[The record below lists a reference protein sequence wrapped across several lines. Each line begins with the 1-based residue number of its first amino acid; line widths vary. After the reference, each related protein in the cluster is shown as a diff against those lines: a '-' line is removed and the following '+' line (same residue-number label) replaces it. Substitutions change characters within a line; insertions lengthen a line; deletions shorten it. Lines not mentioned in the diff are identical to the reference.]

1 MKKLY
6 NISIKYKLIFMQVV
20 TSFIVLS
27 ICCTFFVL
35 TDIKSY
41 KNRKAESI
49 KAIAQV
55 LGSNSVS
62 AIQFLDT
69 ASAVE
74 KLAQL
79 KVETDIL
86 NAQILDKS
94 GTIFASYTRVGYQPQ
109 YLKPPGDID
118 SVEDQFHD
126 SHLLVFNRITSNNE
140 NVGFVALQVELTEL
154 HTIISD
160 KIRIATLLF
169 FVGVLLALF
178 ISLLFQSGISTPIFN
193 LLHTMQAVTQSGN
206 YKKRAP
212 VKGTDEVNTL
222 SKVFNTML
230 EEIEKREKHIKQRT
244 LEMELANIKFQNLI
258 QSAPDAIV
266 TIDQKSIISN
276 WNSEAVTMFGWN
288 ENEAV
293 GKSLTETI
301 IPEEYREAHRHGM
314 ERFLNTGKATV
325 MNRPIEL
332 VALKK
337 DGTVFPIELKIS
349 SYTFNGS
356 FVFIGFIRDIRER
369 KKTDQKILMLNQE
382 LENKISELETSNK
395 EMESFS
401 YSVSHD
407 LRAPIRAI
415 NGFSKLIEKKYASQF
430 DEEGKSLLGTI
441 TSEAI
446 RMGQLIDDLLAFS
459 RLGKKEIQKSKV
471 NMTLLANEVIA
482 EILKIQ
488 EQSYHAK
495 ITVDNLPYAACDRG
509 LIKQVFVNLIGNALK
524 YSSQST
530 NPAIHIGS
538 DLENNTTVYYI
549 SDNGVGFD
557 MKFYDKLFG
566 VFQRLH
572 NPEEFSGT
580 GIGLAIVKRIIV
592 RHGGK
597 VWAEGIVNKGA
608 TFYFS
613 LPL

>member
-1 MKKLY
+1 
-6 NISIKYKLIFMQVV
+6 MQVI
-20 TSFIVLS
+20 TSFVVLS
-27 ICCTFFVL
+27 ICCTFFVI

-55 LGSNSVS
+55 LASNSVS

-69 ASAVE
+69 TSAAE
-74 KLAQL
+74 KLSQL

-94 GTIFASYTRVGYQPQ
+94 GSIFASYTKIGYQPQ
-109 YLKPPGDID
+109 YLKPPDEID
-118 SVEDQFHD
+118 SVEDQFHNN
-126 SHLLVFNRITSNNE
+126 HLLVFNKITSNNE
-140 NVGFVALQVELTEL
+140 HIGFVALQVELTEL
-154 HTIISD
+154 HTIIND
-160 KIRIATLLF
+160 KIRIAGLLF
-169 FVGVLLALF
+169 FVGILLALF
-178 ISLLFQSGISTPIFN
+178 ISLIFQSGISNPIFN
-193 LLHTMQAVTQSGN
+193 LVYTMQEVTQSGN

-222 SKVFNTML
+222 SKEFNTML

-244 LEMELANIKFQNLI
+244 FELELANIKFQNLI

-266 TIDQKSIISN
+266 TIDQKSVISN
-276 WNSEAVTMFGWN
+276 WNSEAVKMFGWN

-301 IPEEYREAHRHGM
+301 IPEEYREAHSHGM

-337 DGTVFPIELKIS
+337 DGTIFPIELKIS
-349 SYTFNGS
+349 SYIFNGTL
-356 FVFIGFIRDIRER
+356 VFIGFIRDIRER
-369 KKTDQKILMLNQE
+369 KKTEQKILMLNQE
-382 LENKISELETSNK
+382 LENKISELEISNR

-415 NGFSKLIEKKYASQF
+415 NGFSKLLEKQYAPKF

-441 TSEAI
+441 TGEAI

-471 NMTLLANEVIA
+471 NMTDLANEVIN
-482 EILKIQ
+482 ETLRIQ
-488 EQSYHAK
+488 EHGHNAK
-495 ITVDNLPYAACDRG
+495 ITLDNLPDAACDRG

-524 YSSQST
+524 YSSQ
-530 NPAIHIGS
+530 NPNPTIHIGS
-538 DLENNTTVYYI
+538 NSEKNTTVYYVR
-549 SDNGVGFD
+549 DNGVGFD

-572 NPEEFSGT
+572 NPQEFSGT

-597 VWAEGIVNKGA
+597 VWAEGIVNNGA

-613 LPL
+613 LPR